1 MRATKSQK
9 IRSRLFWLSSILIV
23 SLLAYILGW
32 SQFFRVTR
40 MSIDGLQPQ
49 ATELISSQIKR
60 ESLIQIGEPL
70 ARVDVRVVKR
80 SLLKN
85 QWVGNVQVNRHWFSG
100 EVHLFVV
107 ERSAIARIIGD
118 TQFKY
123 LTDQGQIAI
132 FPEVLSQTVPELSGA
147 YQDKESVLRAKELLG
162 ELSGALDSQLT
173 IKSLSISSPTSFST
187 VAKIGEQELTI
198 RWGSVNEIPLKIKV
212 LQGLLALPENSQLK
226 LVDLSAP
233 LSPIVK

>member
-1 MRATKSQK
+1 MRATRSQK

-32 SQFFRVTR
+32 SQFFRVTGI
-40 MSIDGLQPQ
+40 SIDGLQPQ
-49 ATELISSQIKR
+49 AKELISSQIKR

-70 ARVDVRVVKR
+70 ARVDARVVER

-85 QWVGNVQVNRHWFSG
+85 QWVGNVQVSRHWFSG
-100 EVHLFVV
+100 EVNLFVV

-132 FPEVLSQTVPELSGA
+132 FPEVLSETVPELSGA

-173 IKSLSISSPTSFST
+173 IKSLSIGSPTSFST

-212 LQGLLALPENSQLK
+212 LQGLLALPENPVVPFRES
-226 LVDLSAP
+226 SN
-233 LSPIVK
+233 

>member
-1 MRATKSQK
+1 MRATRSQK

-32 SQFFRVTR
+32 SQFFRVTGI
-40 MSIDGLQPQ
+40 SIDGLQPQ
-49 ATELISSQIKR
+49 AKELISSQIKR

-70 ARVDVRVVKR
+70 ARVDARVVER

-85 QWVGNVQVNRHWFSG
+85 QWVGNVQVSRHWFSG
-100 EVHLFVV
+100 EVNLFVV

-132 FPEVLSQTVPELSGA
+132 FPEVLSETVPELSGA

-173 IKSLSISSPTSFST
+173 IKSLSIGSPTSFST

-212 LQGLLALPENSQLK
+212 LQGLLALPENSHLK

>member
-32 SQFFRVTR
+32 SQFFRVTG

-70 ARVDVRVVKR
+70 ARVDARVVER

-132 FPEVLSQTVPELSGA
+132 FPEVLSETVPELSGA

>member
-32 SQFFRVTR
+32 SQFFRVTG

-70 ARVDVRVVKR
+70 ARVDARVVER

-85 QWVGNVQVNRHWFSG
+85 QWVGNVQVSRHWFSG
-100 EVHLFVV
+100 EVNLFVV

-132 FPEVLSQTVPELSGA
+132 FPEVLSETVPELSGA

>member
-32 SQFFRVTR
+32 SQFFRVTGI
-40 MSIDGLQPQ
+40 SIDGLQPQ
-49 ATELISSQIKR
+49 AKELISSQIKR

-70 ARVDVRVVKR
+70 ARVDARVVER

-85 QWVGNVQVNRHWFSG
+85 QWVGNVQVSRHWFSG
-100 EVHLFVV
+100 EVNLFVV

-132 FPEVLSQTVPELSGA
+132 FPEVLSETVPELSGA

-173 IKSLSISSPTSFST
+173 IKSLSIGSPTSFST

-212 LQGLLALPENSQLK
+212 LQGLLALPENSHLK

>member
-9 IRSRLFWLSSILIV
+9 IRSRLFWLSLFLIV

-32 SQFFRVTR
+32 SQFFRVTG

-173 IKSLSISSPTSFST
+173 IKSLSIGSPTSFST

-212 LQGLLALPENSQLK
+212 LQGLLALPENSHLK

>member
-1 MRATKSQK
+1 MRATRSQK

-32 SQFFRVTR
+32 SQFFRVTG

-132 FPEVLSQTVPELSGA
+132 FPEVLSETVPELSGA
-147 YQDKESVLRAKELLG
+147 YQDKVSALRAKELLG
-162 ELSGALDSQLT
+162 ELSE
-173 IKSLSISSPTSFST
+173 
-187 VAKIGEQELTI
+187 IG
-198 RWGSVNEIPLKIKV
+198 RAHV
-212 LQGLLALPENSQLK
+212 
-226 LVDLSAP
+226 
-233 LSPIVK
+233 

>member
-1 MRATKSQK
+1 MRATRSQK

-32 SQFFRVTR
+32 SQFFRVTG

-70 ARVDVRVVKR
+70 ARVDARVVER

-85 QWVGNVQVNRHWFSG
+85 QWVGNVQVSRHWFSG
-100 EVHLFVV
+100 EVNLFVV

-173 IKSLSISSPTSFST
+173 IKSLSIGSPTSFST

>member
-32 SQFFRVTR
+32 SQFFRVTGI
-40 MSIDGLQPQ
+40 SIDGLQPQ
-49 ATELISSQIKR
+49 AKELISSQIKR

-70 ARVDVRVVKR
+70 ARVDARVVER

-85 QWVGNVQVNRHWFSG
+85 QWVGNVQVSRHWFSG
-100 EVHLFVV
+100 EVNLFVV

-173 IKSLSISSPTSFST
+173 IKSLSIGSPTSFST

-212 LQGLLALPENSQLK
+212 LQGLLALPENSHLK

>member
-32 SQFFRVTR
+32 SQFFRVTGI
-40 MSIDGLQPQ
+40 SIDGLQPQ
-49 ATELISSQIKR
+49 AKELISSQIKR

-70 ARVDVRVVKR
+70 ARVDARVVER

-85 QWVGNVQVNRHWFSG
+85 QWVGNVQVSRHWFSG
-100 EVHLFVV
+100 EVNLFVV

-132 FPEVLSQTVPELSGA
+132 FPEVLSETVPELSGA

-173 IKSLSISSPTSFST
+173 IKSLSIGSPTSFST